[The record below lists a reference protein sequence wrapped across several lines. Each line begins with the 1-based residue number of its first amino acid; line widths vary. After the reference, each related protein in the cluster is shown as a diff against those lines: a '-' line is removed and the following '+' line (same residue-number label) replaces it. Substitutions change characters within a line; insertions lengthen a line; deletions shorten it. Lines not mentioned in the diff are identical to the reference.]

1 MSQFI
6 ADLRYALRS
15 LRRTLGFS
23 AVAILTLA
31 LGVGANTAV
40 FSLLNAVLLRPLPYE
55 QPERLALVWESAPF
69 FNLHDSP
76 VAPANYAD
84 WRARSRS
91 FEEMGALED
100 RRYRLAGEG
109 TPEVVQGSLATASF
123 FRALRTRPAL
133 GRIFRDEEDQPGAAK
148 VLLISD
154 GFWWRR
160 FNADPNVLGRTL
172 RLDDE
177 RHTIVGVL
185 APGTEPPSEYSGEIG
200 ELWAPLGS
208 DYTAKELANRGRHNW
223 MVAARLRAGVPLARA
238 NAEMQAIG
246 ESLSREYPN
255 TNEKVGAFVAPM
267 REHFV
272 RSSRTTLIVLF
283 GAVVFILL
291 IACANLAN
299 LLLTRAA
306 NRIKEV
312 GVRAAL
318 GAGVWQLARQ
328 FLLESLVLCSL
339 GSAVGLLLGTTA
351 FRLLAHLAPGDMA
364 GFKSLEVDWRVM
376 GFTMGLA
383 MLTAVT
389 FGLAPMVQARRLDV
403 AHSLKQS
410 ARTLA
415 AAAGGKKLRAAM
427 ICSEVALAVVLLI
440 GAGLLI
446 RTFASLRGV
455 DVGFRTTNVLTMKL
469 PAVRGQMDVGR
480 SIAFQSEVV
489 RRVTALPGVKSA
501 GFINHI
507 PLVVKADI
515 TSLGAEGHAASERF
529 QSNSRVIGPGYLQT
543 MGIPLRRGRD
553 ISERDVDGA
562 PLVVLINETLA
573 RTLWPGADPIGRRL
587 VLGSGS
593 SVPVI
598 GVVADIHQAGPDVAP
613 RPEFYVSALQVPRR
627 PGSLAVHTSVDAGS
641 MASAVRQA
649 IWSIDPDQPVTS
661 MATMEEILEKEV
673 LQRRVQTTL
682 LTGFA
687 ALALLLAVIG
697 LYGVLAYLV
706 SLRTP
711 EIGLRMALGAA
722 PVNILRTVVGQAL
735 GLTVIGVGA
744 GVLAAVAM
752 SGVLRSLLFGVTA
765 TDPLTYAGVAMLLVC
780 AATAASYL
788 PARRAIRV
796 DPIMALREE

>member
-1 MSQFI
+1 MSQLT

-15 LRRTLGFS
+15 LRRTPGFS

-76 VAPANYAD
+76 VAPANYED
-84 WRARSRS
+84 WRTRSRS

-133 GRIFRDEEDQPGAAK
+133 GRIFQEEDDQPGAAK

-154 GFWWRR
+154 GFWRRR
-160 FNADPNVLGRTL
+160 FNADPNVIGRTL

-200 ELWAPLGS
+200 ELWSPLRS
-208 DYTAKELANRGRHNW
+208 AYTAKELANRGRHNW
-223 MVAARLRAGVPLARA
+223 MVAARLRAGVPLTRA

-246 ESLSREYPN
+246 ESLSREYPD

-272 RSSRTTLIVLF
+272 RSSRATLLVLF
-283 GAVVFILL
+283 GTVVCILL

-306 NRIKEV
+306 NRSKEV
-312 GVRAAL
+312 AVRAAL

-328 FLLESLVLCSL
+328 FLLESLVLCTF
-339 GSAVGLLLGTTA
+339 GSVVGLLLGTTT
-351 FRLLAHLAPGDMA
+351 FRLLAHLAPGDVA
-364 GFKSLEVDWRVM
+364 GFKSLDVDWRVM
-376 GFTMGLA
+376 AFTLGLA
-383 MLTAVT
+383 MLTAVI

-403 AHSLKQS
+403 GHSLKQS

-415 AAAGGKKLRAAM
+415 AAAGGSKLRAAM
-427 ICSEVALAVVLLI
+427 ICSQVALAAVLLI

-446 RTFASLRGV
+446 RTLASLRGV
-455 DVGFRTTNVLTMKL
+455 DVGFRTTNVLTMNL
-469 PAVRGQMDVGR
+469 PAVRGQMDAAR
-480 SIAFQSEVV
+480 SIAFQREVV
-489 RRVTALPGVKSA
+489 RRVRELPGVRSA

-515 TSLGAEGHAASERF
+515 TGLGAEGHDASERF
-529 QSNSRVIGPGYLQT
+529 LSNSRVIGPGT
-543 MGIPLRRGRD
+543 CRRWASRC
-553 ISERDVDGA
+553 GA
-562 PLVVLINETLA
+562 AETSTSA
-573 RTLWPGADPIGRRL
+573 MWMGRRWL
-587 VLGSGS
+587 S
-593 SVPVI
+593 
-598 GVVADIHQAGPDVAP
+598 
-613 RPEFYVSALQVPRR
+613 
-627 PGSLAVHTSVDAGS
+627 
-641 MASAVRQA
+641 
-649 IWSIDPDQPVTS
+649 
-661 MATMEEILEKEV
+661 
-673 LQRRVQTTL
+673 
-682 LTGFA
+682 
-687 ALALLLAVIG
+687 
-697 LYGVLAYLV
+697 
-706 SLRTP
+706 
-711 EIGLRMALGAA
+711 
-722 PVNILRTVVGQAL
+722 
-735 GLTVIGVGA
+735 
-744 GVLAAVAM
+744 
-752 SGVLRSLLFGVTA
+752 
-765 TDPLTYAGVAMLLVC
+765 
-780 AATAASYL
+780 
-788 PARRAIRV
+788 
-796 DPIMALREE
+796 